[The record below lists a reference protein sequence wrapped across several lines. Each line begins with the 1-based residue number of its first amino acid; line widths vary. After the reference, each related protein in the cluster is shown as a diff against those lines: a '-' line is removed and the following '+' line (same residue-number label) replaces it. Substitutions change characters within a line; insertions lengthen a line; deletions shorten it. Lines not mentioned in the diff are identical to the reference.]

1 MATKPKAAAKKKPVA
16 KKAPAK
22 APAKKTTAKKPAA
35 KATAKVKKA
44 VASAPRGPRETKAAN
59 AALKLVDEAAA
70 ALRKGI
76 RDTAGVSEKN
86 RLAAKKKAHDLLT
99 KATSS
104 LSSLLSNSSSVLKSA
119 IDKI

>member
-1 MATKPKAAAKKKPVA
+1 MATKTKPAAKKKPAV

-22 APAKKTTAKKPAA
+22 AKAKTTTTKKSAPVAA
-35 KATAKVKKA
+35 KKVKKA
-44 VASAPRGPRETKAAN
+44 VDSTPRGPRETKAAN
-59 AALKLVDEAAA
+59 NALKLVDQAAA

-76 RDTAGVSEKN
+76 RDGAGVSEKN
-86 RLAAKKKAHDLLT
+86 RLAAKKKAHELLT

-104 LSSLLSNSSSVLKSA
+104 LGGLLDSSSSILKSA